1 MDVYEYLDH
10 VNSKEDLLKF
20 LVYLQKDFKVNKD
33 EWENV
38 EVETYLEALNSWLGS
53 CESVYINQREKFPEN
68 ISWKFIAQM
77 LLAAAHYE

>member
-53 CESVYINQREKFPEN
+53 CESVYINQGEKFPEN

-77 LLAAAHYE
+77 LLAATHYE

>member
-20 LVYLQKDFKVNKD
+20 LVYLQKDFKVNRD
-33 EWENV
+33 EWKNV

-53 CESVYINQREKFPEN
+53 CESVYINQERSFQKIFHG
-68 ISWKFIAQM
+68 S
-77 LLAAAHYE
+77 LLLKCYLRHSL